1 MIQVK
6 VDDVYIEKKFQEE
19 LKIRLDRLQYE
30 KTFWDMNEL
39 CKQTNMSVNTIKDNF
54 FYDDDFPKYKVGG
67 KWYFPAEETR
77 EFLLNWIKNK

>member
-6 VDDVYIEKKFQEE
+6 LDEDYIEKKFQEE
-19 LKIRLDRLQYE
+19 LKTRLDRLQYE

-54 FYDDDFPKYKVGG
+54 FYDDDFPKHKVGG
-67 KWYFPAEETR
+67 KWYFPSEETR
-77 EFLLNWIKNK
+77 EFLLEWIKNQ